1 MYGGGTRETEEQ
13 RTKEAGERERER
25 ERSEPGDREE

>member
-25 ERSEPGDREE
+25 EIGARR